1 MSRWLESFLFYFVLS
16 GVVSCGSI
24 LKDRKPFSSNQ
35 PATVD
40 SADAEEE
47 GGESTDG
54 AEPVTEGDDGGETPD
69 DANQASSAE
78 AERMSAE
85 EAERIAAEEEAAR
98 IAAEEEA
105 ARVAAEEEAAR
116 IAAEEE
122 AARIAA
128 EEEAAR
134 IAAEEEA
141 ARIAAEEALAALA
154 VQGVMVYNNRCATCH
169 PSADL
174 ESDTRLIDLDNDV
187 VKDQAMI
194 DAKFDGQDGFHPL
207 VLNLQDGETELIA
220 AAVAYL
226 KLQADKA
233 AAADAQ
239 AE

>member
-85 EAERIAAEEEAAR
+85 EAERI
-98 IAAEEEA
+98 
-105 ARVAAEEEAAR
+105 AAEEEAAR